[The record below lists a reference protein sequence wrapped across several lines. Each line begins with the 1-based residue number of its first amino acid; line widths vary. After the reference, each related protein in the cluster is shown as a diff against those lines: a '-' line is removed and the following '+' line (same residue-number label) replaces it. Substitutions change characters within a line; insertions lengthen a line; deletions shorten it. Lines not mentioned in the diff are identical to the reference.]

1 MKRESLITIFIGLL
15 FIIIYA
21 CFPTKLHYID
31 GLSFSYDIE
40 NFPISYD
47 FHQHHPLWLPMTYLL
62 FHAFKIIIPGLRAIV
77 FLSILNAILG
87 GLSII
92 LLIRLL
98 NRLTDNW
105 YASVLAGL
113 FMGLCWGMMIDCT
126 DANIYIF
133 MLVMVLII
141 ATILFSNERLTR
153 KNSIIATLLTLFAC
167 LVHQMFFFYIFVVL
181 TAIWI
186 CSPRF
191 QRKNTLII
199 CTGLYGLIIYI
210 ANYIIYQQ
218 STSLAKGEIE
228 IGFWQWLTAFGQ
240 HPAWWTAIKLGFWG
254 ALEVF
259 NFQQMSLFIHTQGSE
274 LMHHADNY
282 DAVYISTA
290 SILIHIIIIATII
303 WEIIRLYQDKEK
315 KLKYR
320 KVRIL
325 VLVWFLPLYIFNH
338 LFSAFELHYK
348 VLYLPPLIILWTLNL
363 VDSPSKYHR
372 SIVYAVSLL
381 LVFMLTWN
389 FLTGMLP
396 NTNPN
401 NNKYLVPVLD
411 IAPLVKKGDL
421 IILSDR
427 QGYMS
432 FLARIYTDADAI
444 TFKRGFTPFAKKN
457 QNLLK
462 IDRYTVEFLK
472 NRYNRILLTDE
483 AFKRLPEYLCFP
495 ERRLPPP
502 HPWLLGMYLTSME
515 KTNEVKS
522 QTGRVLHEMT
532 LE

>member
-1 MKRESLITIFIGLL
+1 MKLKPFITIGIALVFTIL
-15 FIIIYA
+15 YA
-21 CFPTKLHYID
+21 SFPTKLHYID
-31 GLSFSYDIE
+31 GLGFAYDIA
-40 NFPISYD
+40 NFPMSYC
-47 FHQHHPLWLPMTYLL
+47 FHQHHPLWLPLTQ
-62 FHAFKIIIPGLRAIV
+62 IIFYALKSAVPGLRAIV
-77 FLSILNAILG
+77 FLSVLNAVLG
-87 GLSII
+87 GLAIVII
-92 LLIRLL
+92 IKLL
-98 NRLTDNW
+98 NRLTQNW
-105 YASVLAGL
+105 YASILAGL
-113 FMGLCWGMMIDCT
+113 FLAACWGMIIDCT
-126 DANIYIF
+126 DVNIYIF
-133 MLVMVLII
+133 MLVMILITASVL
-141 ATILFSNERLTR
+141 FGKERLTR
-153 KNSIIATLLTLFAC
+153 KNSIIVTLLTLFAS
-167 LVHQMFFFYIFVVL
+167 LVHQMFIFYTLFVL
-181 TAIWI
+181 IGI
-186 CSPRF
+186 LILSPRY
-191 QRKNTLII
+191 QRKNNVII
-199 CTGLYGLIIYI
+199 CVGLYGIMVYLV
-210 ANYIIYQQ
+210 NYIIYLY
-218 STSLAKGEIE
+218 SISVVKGEIE
-228 IGFWQWLTAFGQ
+228 ISFWGWLTAFGQ
-240 HPAWWTAIKLGFWG
+240 RSTWWTAIQQGFWSS
-254 ALEVF
+254 LEIF

-348 VLYLPPLIILWTLNL
+348 VLYLPPLIILWTLSL

-389 FLTGMLP
+389 FLTGLLP

-444 TFKRGFTPFAKKN
+444 TFKRGFTPFAKKT

-462 IDRYTVEFLK
+462 IDRYTVEFL
-472 NRYNRILLTDE
+472 NSRYDRIFLTDE
-483 AFKRLPEYLCFP
+483 AFQRLPEYLCFP

-502 HPWLLGMYLTSME
+502 HPWLLGMYSTSMG

-522 QTGRVLHEMT
+522 HTGQVLHEMI